1 VLVFGEQHD
10 QVDQQRQVAD
20 AVATLAA
27 RGQLRAVV
35 LEMADRG
42 VDTRALPRGAD
53 DAAARDALAWQQER
67 GWPWVQYGPVVMAA
81 VRAGVPV
88 WGGNLPRAEMRAA
101 MANTSLDAAVTP
113 EIADKLTAAIRDGH
127 CGLLSEEMA
136 PGMRRIQIARDR
148 SMAGV
153 VRDRLAEGQG
163 GVVLLTGAQHASRDR
178 GVPWQLVKPDVVSA
192 TAIRVVLFEP
202 GSDGLVADERRV
214 AAVTQT
220 PDQCEALK
228 AKMGAPEVALMSV
241 TPADAGAHSSTGA
254 ASGGGSRRSPG

>member
-1 VLVFGEQHD
+1 
-10 QVDQQRQVAD
+10 
-20 AVATLAA
+20 
-27 RGQLRAVV
+27 
-35 LEMADRG
+35 
-42 VDTRALPRGAD
+42 
-53 DAAARDALAWQQER
+53 
-67 GWPWVQYGPVVMAA
+67 MAA

-88 WGGNLPRAEMRAA
+88 WGGNLPRAEMRDA

-127 CGLLSEEMA
+127 CGLLSEDMA

-202 GSDGLVADERRV
+202 GSEGLVADERRV
-214 AAVTQT
+214 AAVTQS
-220 PDQCEALK
+220 PDRCEALK
-228 AKMGAPEVALMSV
+228 AKMAAPK
-241 TPADAGAHSSTGA
+241 
-254 ASGGGSRRSPG
+254 